1 MLFSSSRRN
10 SSAGTEKRHIVGRR
24 AMKRSVAILGLLLAL
39 GVLVRLVPKGRAPT
53 QDARAEGRASVETPA
68 APVESGNSAERD
80 LFTSYQF
87 EPQPVRDL
95 VARVAERY
103 GRTARIVERTDG
115 LRGLRLLD
123 RMDLEAIFLYEN
135 QPAQFRRLAGLL
147 AEGAAADLLVKWR
160 EYLGMKRADETD
172 RQNFIAEIARLSSAQ
187 QRLAAQYP
195 NLLPLILAEPQG
207 MSELVHQ
214 LRHEES
220 SLADLLAM
228 LNAISL
234 EHGSSDLRV
243 ALRTFD
249 RHHALA
255 SDAFRRQGPEGFAVV
270 ALYGPIIEAVGDAML
285 LDDSLILLRVNSS
298 YVDTQLLTHRPETLA
313 AQLRHVAAVGLTELV
328 GASPFGLQFVMEH
341 GEPGERAMKQAGP
354 DVAEVV
360 LTDFDDPELRRQAVA
375 AVSAHGIVALTVI
388 EKYATDLDFR
398 EILRLHGA
406 KIIAPIAQADL
417 TPESLTFL
425 QSKTKRAFTE
435 AVAVSVLFASGD
447 SGLAA
452 IRTIKNDG
460 IERATELGESDTRFC
475 QFLPLYDVVHLGT
488 VLRRGYSPTAGEMT
502 WAMID
507 SAFVI
512 ADVLSLAGVQ
522 PEGAIAAESVR
533 TEIKTAVR
541 EGARSAS
548 QTLAASVSESAGQP
562 LARRHAA
569 ATFGR
574 AGMPDSAAVSAR
586 LTRWWSVRSAGG
598 LYRVLRQAPDAL
610 SRLSLVQTAEMA
622 GALSAK
628 AGMRLSHWRPV
639 RFLRAGGEVVASI
652 PPGRGLKYLA
662 AQAIQAGVGT
672 VGFVKMEEHLASLR
686 PRS

>member
-1 MLFSSSRRN
+1 
-10 SSAGTEKRHIVGRR
+10 
-24 AMKRSVAILGLLLAL
+24 
-39 GVLVRLVPKGRAPT
+39 
-53 QDARAEGRASVETPA
+53 
-68 APVESGNSAERD
+68 
-80 LFTSYQF
+80 
-87 EPQPVRDL
+87 
-95 VARVAERY
+95 
-103 GRTARIVERTDG
+103 
-115 LRGLRLLD
+115 
-123 RMDLEAIFLYEN
+123 MDLEAIFLYEN

-172 RQNFIAEIARLSSAQ
+172 RQNFIAEIARLSPAQ

-220 SLADLLAM
+220 SLADVLAM

-243 ALRTFD
+243 ALRTSTAIM
-249 RHHALA
+249 RWRVTRSSPRSGRL
-255 SDAFRRQGPEGFAVV
+255 RGRC
-270 ALYGPIIEAVGDAML
+270 LYGPIIEAVGDAML

-375 AVSAHGIVALTVI
+375 AVSASGIVALTVI

-406 KIIAPIAQADL
+406 KIITPIAQADL

-460 IERATELGESDTRFC
+460 IERATQLGESDTRFC
-475 QFLPLYDVVHLGT
+475 QFLPLYDVVHLGN

-502 WAMID
+502 WALID
-507 SAFVI
+507 RAFVI

-522 PEGAIAAESVR
+522 PEGIATESVR

-548 QTLAASVSESAGQP
+548 QSLAASVSESAGQP

-598 LYRVLRQAPDAL
+598 LYRVLRKAPDAL
-610 SRLSLVQTAEMA
+610 TRLSLVQTAEMA
-622 GALSAK
+622 GACSAK
-628 AGMRLSHWRPV
+628 AGMRLSHWPRCDSCGPV
-639 RFLRAGGEVVASI
+639 ARCSRVFR
-652 PPGRGLKYLA
+652 LA
-662 AQAIQAGVGT
+662 AA
-672 VGFVKMEEHLASLR
+672 
-686 PRS
+686 